1 MSTLQYYFDDLQD
14 EAFEYDVNLSDWLSS
29 LSNELKVDLVRY
41 FYTLV
46 DEYKNDLKEY
56 DKDLRVEDININN
69 MSVVNDLLFEID
81 RKDILEEFEDN
92 IKDYFYADAKEAYN
106 DANEYHKDPY
116 GYNGVRQS
124 DFL

>member
-29 LSNELKVDLVRY
+29 LSNELKVDLVKY

-56 DKDLRVEDININN
+56 GKDLKIEDININN

-81 RKDILEEFEDN
+81 RKR
-92 IKDYFYADAKEAYN
+92 YF
-106 DANEYHKDPY
+106 
-116 GYNGVRQS
+116 RRI
-124 DFL
+124 

>member
-29 LSNELKVDLVRY
+29 LSNELKVDLVKY

-56 DKDLRVEDININN
+56 GKDLKIEDININN

-81 RKDILEEFEDN
+81 RKDILEEFEDS
-92 IKDYFYADAKEAYN
+92 IKDYFYADAKEVYN
-106 DANEYHKDPY
+106 DANEYRKDPY